1 MRNDMMDASTMR
13 QAKSS
18 KAQTPKIK
26 LSQQEAER
34 LLRAGAELMDAA
46 EDVLESRSAYS
57 EEFLAG
63 LRVAMD
69 QAKRGE
75 LTKINS
81 LEDLGE

>member
-1 MRNDMMDASTMR
+1 MIDASTMR

-18 KAQTPKIK
+18 KDQMPKIK

-46 EDVLESRSAYS
+46 EDVLEARGAYS

-63 LRVAMD
+63 LCVAMD
-69 QAKRGE
+69 EAKKGKLKKIKS
-75 LTKINS
+75 LT
-81 LEDLGE
+81 DLGA